1 MLRKKQRKLAEES
14 ALEGIQEGFQEEV
27 TFKLTS
33 KWSEGAEKKG
43 KEVGGGVVEIPQRGN
58 TIEGGLKSDET
69 KMKVAQ
75 DG

>member
-1 MLRKKQRKLAEES
+1 MEES

-43 KEVGGGVVEIPQRGN
+43 KEVGGGVEIPQRGN
-58 TIEGGLKSDET
+58 TTEGGLKSDET
-69 KMKVAQ
+69 KMKVAR